1 MTDMLFANNYLEDIP
16 KDIQMSIMGIV
27 EKLDAKEK
35 KIMDTIHEVYE
46 KSCEG
51 DMLYMNIERIIRDH
65 CPNDEE
71 DQESMDDTFTR
82 ILAMDDVDGL
92 VLQQL
97 PTVHK
102 DYIINK
108 VGVFKA
114 LRLYALSVDEED
126 TLLLIC
132 DTDDDHP
139 YKYSTLYCNIV
150 ARTLRELFT
159 DEEWDMIYKYELYN
173 KYILSLDLEGIDTP
187 TGFD

>member
-46 KSCEG
+46 KSCQ
-51 DMLYMNIERIIRDH
+51 DHSLYVDIDRIIRDH

-71 DQESMDDTFTR
+71 AQETR
-82 ILAMDDVDGL
+82 EQTLSRIVDPVFVLPELADE
-92 VLQQL
+92 
-97 PTVHK
+97 HK
-102 DYIINK
+102 YYIINN

-114 LRLYALSVDEED
+114 LRLFAQSVDEEEEVLELIYD
-126 TLLLIC
+126 TS
-132 DTDDDHP
+132 DDDP
-139 YKYSTLYCNIV
+139 RKYSILYYHIL
-150 ARTLRELFT
+150 ARTLKNLFT
-159 DEEWDMIYKYELYN
+159 EDEWDMIYKFELYD

>member
-46 KSCEG
+46 KSCQEHS
-51 DMLYMNIERIIRDH
+51 LYVDIDRIIRDH

-71 DQESMDDTFTR
+71 AQESMDDTFSK
-82 ILAMDDVDGL
+82 IVAMDDVDDYAL
-92 VLQQL
+92 RQL
-97 PTVHK
+97 SPVHK

-132 DTDDDHP
+132 GTDDDHP
-139 YKYSTLYCNIV
+139 YKYSILYYNFV

-159 DEEWDMIYKYELYN
+159 DDEWDMIYKFELYD
-173 KYILSLDLEGIDTP
+173 KYIESLDLEGIDID
-187 TGFD
+187 GFD

>member
-51 DMLYMNIERIIRDH
+51 DMLYMDIDSIINNHSPNEEER
-65 CPNDEE
+65 
-71 DQESMDDTFTR
+71 QETR
-82 ILAMDDVDGL
+82 EQTLSRIVSFHFVSAD
-92 VLQQL
+92 
-97 PTVHK
+97 HK

-114 LRLYALSVDEED
+114 LRLFAQSVDEEEEVLELIYD
-126 TLLLIC
+126 TS
-132 DTDDDHP
+132 DDDP
-139 YKYSTLYCNIV
+139 GKYSKIYYHYL
-150 ARTLRELFT
+150 ARTLKNLFT
-159 DEEWDMIYKYELYN
+159 EDEWDMIYKFGLYD
-173 KYILSLDLEGIDTP
+173 KYILSMDLEGIDTP